1 MLSVTEGHSVQDGF
15 AFPPLAGFK
24 PVSQCAAPACVRAPV
39 RIVHPDP
46 QLVVAFAPLER
57 MANDWYSLEL
67 LFPPE
72 GLVDVL
78 AQLTFEEGLVLW
90 LRLPTPGRN
99 HVLAHFRLDGTLKQL
114 TLTITGSG
122 RLAQPIV
129 CRFERMSVHGQFF
142 AATRR
147 GLEIIRRDGVH
158 AAKSAASY
166 FWRLSRP
173 GAIVLSRGLV
183 AAAGET
189 SYDTWIRVFDEAPE
203 RDRKRHE
210 ERLAAL
216 PARPLISALIALDA
230 PEALALDRLASG
242 LAGQIY
248 PAWELLIAAPGA
260 QHEGLR
266 AALSARGLDS
276 ARLRLIESAGARA
289 EGLNALLAQ
298 ARGDYVLP
306 LAAGTLLRPHA
317 LLDLA
322 LTVARVPAAEEIYT
336 DEDRIDATGR
346 RSEPRFKPA
355 WSPDV
360 LDAHDYC
367 GNLKLLRR
375 ATVSALGGWRAETSA
390 AHEHD
395 LMLRLADAVAPN
407 TIVHLAKVLAH
418 APSTDGGAAP
428 ADPGGTVRALTDTV
442 VRRRIGAEAIWDGA
456 HGLGRLRYQVPVPA
470 PRVSLII
477 PTRDNAALLAA
488 CVRSIRAH
496 TRYPDYE
503 ILIVDNGSVEEATKR
518 LFANLSA
525 DPAVRILSRPG
536 PFNFSGLNNSAVQ
549 EATGS
554 ILGLI
559 NNDIEATEEGWLDEM
574 VALAARPQIGCVGA
588 KLLYPDGRLQHGGVI
603 AGLGGVAGHA
613 HRLAHA
619 SEPGYLQ
626 RLCCVQDVSAVTAA
640 CLFVRREVFD
650 QVGGLDE
657 SLTVTFND
665 VDFCLKVRAA
675 GYLNLWTPF
684 AAVVHHESVSRGR
697 DLSITKVRRF
707 AHEYATMQGRW
718 GADLLSDPY
727 YSPHL
732 TSNREDFSLRQ

>member
-1 MLSVTEGHSVQDGF
+1 MHDGSK
-15 AFPPLAGFK
+15 FPTPAGFK
-24 PVSQCAAPACVRAPV
+24 SVPPCAAPASVHTPV

-46 QLVVAFAPLER
+46 QLVVAFVPLER
-57 MANDWYSLEL
+57 MTNDWYSLEL
-67 LFPPE
+67 LFHSE

-90 LRLPTPGRN
+90 MRLPTPGRN
-99 HVLAHFRLDGTLKQL
+99 HVLAHFRLDGTLRQL

-122 RLAQPIV
+122 RLAQPISF
-129 CRFERMSVHGQFF
+129 RFERMSAHGQFF

-147 GLEIIRRDGVH
+147 GLEIIKRDGLG

-183 AAAGET
+183 STAGET

-216 PARPLISALIALDA
+216 AARPLISALIALDA
-230 PEALALDRLASG
+230 PDALALDRFASG

-260 QHEGLR
+260 QHDGLR

-276 ARLRLIESAGARA
+276 ARLWLIESPGTRA

-298 ARGDYVLP
+298 ARGDYLLP
-306 LAAGTLLRPHA
+306 LAAGILLRPHT

-322 LTVARVPAAEEIYT
+322 LTIDRVPAAEAIYT
-336 DEDRIDATGR
+336 DEDRIDDSGR

-367 GNLKLLRR
+367 GNLKLLRSS
-375 ATVSALGGWRAETSA
+375 TVRSLGGWRAETSE

-418 APSTDGGAAP
+418 APSTERGAAP
-428 ADPGGTVRALTDTV
+428 ADSSGTLRALTDTV
-442 VRRRIGAEAIWDGA
+442 VRRRIEAEAIWDGA
-456 HGLGRLRYQVPVPA
+456 RGLGRLRYHVPA
-470 PRVSLII
+470 PTPRVSLII

-503 ILIVDNGSVEEATKR
+503 ILIVDNGSVEESTKR
-518 LFANLSA
+518 LFADLNA
-525 DPAVRILSRPG
+525 DPAVRIL
-536 PFNFSGLNNSAVQ
+536 
-549 EATGS
+549 
-554 ILGLI
+554 
-559 NNDIEATEEGWLDEM
+559 
-574 VALAARPQIGCVGA
+574 
-588 KLLYPDGRLQHGGVI
+588 
-603 AGLGGVAGHA
+603 
-613 HRLAHA
+613 
-619 SEPGYLQ
+619 
-626 RLCCVQDVSAVTAA
+626 
-640 CLFVRREVFD
+640 
-650 QVGGLDE
+650 
-657 SLTVTFND
+657 
-665 VDFCLKVRAA
+665 
-675 GYLNLWTPF
+675 
-684 AAVVHHESVSRGR
+684 
-697 DLSITKVRRF
+697 
-707 AHEYATMQGRW
+707 
-718 GADLLSDPY
+718 
-727 YSPHL
+727 
-732 TSNREDFSLRQ
+732 